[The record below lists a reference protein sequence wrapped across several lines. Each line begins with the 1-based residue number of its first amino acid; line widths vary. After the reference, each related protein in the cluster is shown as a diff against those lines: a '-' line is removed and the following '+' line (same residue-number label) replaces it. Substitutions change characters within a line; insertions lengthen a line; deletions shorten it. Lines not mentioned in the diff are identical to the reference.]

1 MFRMLIKTTTL
12 AIDDHSYAV
21 RYYEA
26 RTPRGGRRYSAEIV
40 LSGMDRFI
48 LDDDSLSSLETR
60 ATRVVPA
67 TLESRTLM
75 KTA

>member
-1 MFRMLIKTTTL
+1 MLIKTTTL
-12 AIDDHSYAV
+12 AIDDRSYAV
-21 RYYEA
+21 RYFEA

-40 LSGMDRFI
+40 LNGMDRFI

-60 ATRVVPA
+60 TTRVVPA